1 MYYLRTSSAVAN
13 RCNGLQISGNLSQ
26 SPSVVEGSPTTS
38 LHVTFCSNSSAFHNI
53 QMPLPPLP
61 LTAPRRISSSADVT
75 LSSFFSKYLD
85 DLALGAG
92 SATASYYLYPLD
104 EKVALEIHSDLYTN
118 LRSPSDEQAAEV
130 ACSVLRTHFPLC
142 SDQEVA
148 GALFSIFCACLQNP
162 SDRQA
167 AQVVSILCTHLVDPS
182 GEKLAQS
189 ILSLLRACLPNPADK
204 QASQA
209 LISILRTGPSRFLG
223 NWSTQAFCI
232 LPRACEPD
240 RVLSPSPDSLDSIA
254 SSSVEP
260 RNHISSRR
268 LHILPL
274 NDRHTDPTTPSHP
287 VFRNVNDLTTHHG
300 IPTSLPP
307 TPPRRTSSL
316 DKTTPSSEDNA
327 FSSLCSKYLNMLTN
341 PTSEMALNTT
351 AQPPPSSDEEAA
363 QTILS
368 ILRAGMLD
376 HTLS

>member
-1 MYYLRTSSAVAN
+1 
-13 RCNGLQISGNLSQ
+13 
-26 SPSVVEGSPTTS
+26 
-38 LHVTFCSNSSAFHNI
+38 
-53 QMPLPPLP
+53 MPLPPLP
-61 LTAPRRISSSADVT
+61 LTVPQRTSSSANVT
-75 LSSFFSKYLD
+75 LSSFFSEYLD
-85 DLALGAG
+85 DLALGVG
-92 SATASYYLYPLD
+92 SAPVSYRPYSLD
-104 EKVALEIHSDLYTN
+104 EQVAQEILSILYTN
-118 LRSPSDEQAAEV
+118 LQSSLDEEAAEV
-130 ACSVLRTHFPLC
+130 VCSVLHTHFPDF

-148 GALFSIFCACLQNP
+148 GALFSVFCACLQSS
-162 SDRQA
+162 SDGQA
-167 AQVVSILCTHLVDPS
+167 AQVISILCACLVDPS
-182 GEKLAQS
+182 GEKVAQS
-189 ILSLLRACLPNPADK
+189 IFSLLRACLPNPADK
-204 QASQA
+204 QASRA
-209 LISILRTGPSRFLG
+209 IISILRTGPSRFLG
-223 NWSTQAFCI
+223 NRMTQALCI
-232 LPRACEPD
+232 LPRACELAD
-240 RVLSPSPDSLDSIA
+240 RVLSPSPGSLDSIA

-274 NDRHTDPTTPSHP
+274 NDRHTDPATPSHP
-287 VFRNVNDLTTHHG
+287 VFRNVNDSATHHG